1 MNKEALNKEV
11 KFFVRMDQEMLDALD
26 AEAERL
32 GENHSVAARMLL
44 REALTARGHYTVLA
58 KLSKEASA
66 TVQALAAKRAVE
78 RAAKRKVSK

>member
-1 MNKEALNKEV
+1 MAENGASKMNKEV
-11 KFFVRMDQEMLDALD
+11 KFFVRVDQEMLDALD

-44 REALTARGHYTVLA
+44 REALTARGHYTVA

-66 TVQALAAKRAVE
+66 
-78 RAAKRKVSK
+78 KRKVF